1 MYIVKRSYNS
11 YNVNKNFGTLSNAQD
26 LRLLI
31 NRFKFIQTSD
41 FRFVVKNY
49 SYHKISD
56 GFEIARK
63 IGKLN
68 NHR

>member
-1 MYIVKRSYNS
+1 MHRIY
-11 YNVNKNFGTLSNAQD
+11 

-49 SYHKISD
+49 LYHKISD
-56 GFEIARK
+56 GF
-63 IGKLN
+63 
-68 NHR
+68 